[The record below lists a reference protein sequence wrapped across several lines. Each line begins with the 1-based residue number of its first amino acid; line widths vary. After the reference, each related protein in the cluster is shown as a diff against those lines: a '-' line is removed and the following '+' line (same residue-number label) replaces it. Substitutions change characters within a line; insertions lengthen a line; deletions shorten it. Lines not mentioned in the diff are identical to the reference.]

1 MKHKKTFVMIATL
14 VTILL
19 LAFSLAACHKTS
31 GDDNNNPDTPP
42 SPPTPPAPTEF
53 TVTFDSCGGN
63 TVPSVKG
70 KTVQTEPLPEK
81 DGFDFVGWYENSDY
95 SGNRVVFPYT
105 ISKDVK
111 FYAKWQEKAT
121 YVQSTLDD
129 FDYTEA
135 DGKITLTKYKGN
147 KEHIILPENASALG
161 GQVFQIAEDESTVAA
176 IKSLKIPG
184 NIESIDGLSLF
195 WSVNLYTIE
204 VDESNVKYASKG
216 GVLFNKTL
224 DTLIAYPMGRSVETT
239 NSYVI
244 PEGVKTIEQ
253 YAFTGYQRK
262 SLILPS
268 TLETI
273 KHDAFYYAYLEE
285 ITFPSGLKTVEY
297 LGIYYMP
304 SLKKA
309 TFPKDAAFS
318 SGNYLLDGCKA
329 LEELTAPADIY
340 NMCHISSEAFKT
352 LKITAG
358 ETVEAI
364 SGSKKN
370 LETLVLAD
378 TVKTIG
384 EFAFGNLTKLSSVTF
399 PASLETIGRYAF
411 YGCKSLTAFN
421 APSSL
426 ETIGEYAFDGCESLT
441 VFNAPSSLKTI
452 EYSAFANSGLET
464 VTLNE
469 GLESILGKDN
479 NWNAYPGPFENT
491 KIKTLKVPSTVTKV
505 CVFGRISSLETL
517 YISAD
522 FLNSVYT
529 RNGSTSVRRL
539 FLTGGSLSMIDLF
552 DDFYEVHFASGVTS
566 TNTYTYKLYS
576 NALIVNES
584 NVQISVPDDY
594 VGEYVTSESAVTGKF
609 VAENDLIYYSYN
621 GRKILVRYT
630 GEKTVIEASDL
641 SGITDIYNPAFRNT
655 NITSVTLPS
664 SVKNLGEKAFSN
676 CKNLSTVY
684 IPSSVEKIAGYAFN
698 WSGSDSSSITFRC
711 AASEKP
717 AGWDE
722 KWSECNGTP
731 NIIWNA

>member
-1 MKHKKTFVMIATL
+1 MIATL

-42 SPPTPPAPTEF
+42 TPPTPPAPTEF

-63 TVPSVKG
+63 TIPSVKG

-129 FDYTEA
+129 FEYTEA

-161 GQVFQIAEDESTVAA
+161 GQVFQLAEGESTVAA
-176 IKSLKIPG
+176 IKSLKIPQ

-204 VDESNVKYASKG
+204 VDENNVKYASKG

-239 NSYVI
+239 NAYVI

-253 YAFTGYQRK
+253 FAFTGYERK

-273 KHDAFYYAYLEE
+273 KYCAFSYAYFEE
-285 ITFPSGLKTVEY
+285 ITFPSGLKTVENY
-297 LGIYYMP
+297 GIYNMP

-318 SGNYLLDGCKA
+318 SNNYLLDECKA

-340 NMCHISSEAFKT
+340 NKCYISSEAFKT

-358 ETVEAI
+358 ETVKSI

-384 EFAFGNLTKLSSVTF
+384 KYAFRNLTKLSSVTF
-399 PASLETIGRYAF
+399 SA
-411 YGCKSLTAFN
+411 
-421 APSSL
+421 SL

-479 NWNAYPGPFENT
+479 NLNAYPGPFENT

-655 NITSVTLPS
+655 NITSVTLSS
-664 SVKNLGEKAFSN
+664 SVKNIGEKAFSS
-676 CKNLSTVY
+676 CKSLSTVY
-684 IPSSVEKIAGYAFN
+684 IPSSVERIAGYAFI
-698 WSGSDSSSITFRC
+698 WSGSDSSITFRC
-711 AASEKP
+711 AASERP

-722 KWSECNGTP
+722 KWASECNGTP

>member
-1 MKHKKTFVMIATL
+1 MIATL

-42 SPPTPPAPTEF
+42 SPPAPPAPTEF

-129 FDYTEA
+129 FEYTEA

-161 GQVFQIAEDESTVAA
+161 GQVFQLAEGESTVAA
-176 IKSLKIPG
+176 IKSLKIPQ

-204 VDESNVKYASKG
+204 VDENNVKYASKG

-239 NSYVI
+239 SAYVI

-253 YAFTGYQRK
+253 FAFTGYERK

-273 KHDAFYYAYLEE
+273 KYCAFSYAYFEE
-285 ITFPSGLKTVEY
+285 ITFPSGLKTVEDH
-297 LGIYYMP
+297 GIYNMP

-318 SGNYLLDGCKA
+318 SGNYLLIECNM

-340 NMCHISSEAFKT
+340 NKCYISSKTFKT

-358 ETVEAI
+358 EAVEAI
-364 SGSKKN
+364 SGNKKN

-384 EFAFGNLTKLSSVTF
+384 KYAFSNLTKLSSVTF
-399 PASLETIGRYAF
+399 SASLETIGQYAF
-411 YGCKSLTAFN
+411 Y
-421 APSSL
+421 
-426 ETIGEYAFDGCESLT
+426 GCESLT

-452 EYSAFANSGLET
+452 EYGAFAKSGLET

-469 GLESILGKDN
+469 GLESILGEDN
-479 NWNAYPGPFENT
+479 NLDAYLGPFDYT
-491 KIKTLKVPSTVTKV
+491 KIKTLKVPSTVKKV

-522 FLNSVYT
+522 FMKSVFN
-529 RNGSTSVRRL
+529 RKQSTFVRHL
-539 FLTGGSLSMIDLF
+539 YLTGGTLSVNSSWLDN
-552 DDFYEVHFASGVTS
+552 FYDVHFASGVTS
-566 TNTYTYKLYS
+566 TNTYDLS
-576 NALIVNES
+576 LPALIVNES
-584 NVQISVPDDY
+584 NVQVSVPDDY
-594 VGEYVTSESAVTGKF
+594 LGEYVTSESAVTGKL
-609 VAENDLIYYSYN
+609 VTENDMIYYSYN
-621 GRKILVRYT
+621 GRKILMRYT

-641 SGITDIYNPAFRNT
+641 SGITDINPEAFIST

-664 SVKNLGEKAFSN
+664 SVKSIGLNAFGN

-722 KWSECNGTP
+722 KWSKCNGTP

>member
-14 VTILL
+14 ITILL

-42 SPPTPPAPTEF
+42 TPPTPPAPTEF

-63 TVPSVKG
+63 TVPAVKG
-70 KTVQTEPLPEK
+70 KTVQNEPLPEK

-129 FDYTEA
+129 FEYTEA

-161 GQVFQIAEDESTVAA
+161 GQVFQLAEGESTVAA
-176 IKSLKIPG
+176 IKSLKIPQ

-204 VDESNVKYASKG
+204 VDENNAKYASKG

-224 DTLIAYPMGRSVETT
+224 DTLIAYPMGRSAQTT
-239 NSYVI
+239 SAYVI

-253 YAFTGYQRK
+253 YAFTGYERK

-273 KHDAFYYAYLEE
+273 KYCAFSYAYFEE
-285 ITFPSGLKTVEY
+285 ITFPSGLKTVEDH
-297 LGIYYMP
+297 GIYNMP

-318 SGNYLLDGCKA
+318 SGKYLLIECNM

-340 NMCHISSEAFKT
+340 NKCYISSKTFKT

-358 ETVEAI
+358 EAVEAI
-364 SGSKKN
+364 SGNKKN

-384 EFAFGNLTKLSSVTF
+384 KSAFSNLTKLSSVTF
-399 PASLETIGRYAF
+399 SASLETIGQYAF
-411 YGCKSLTAFN
+411 Y
-421 APSSL
+421 
-426 ETIGEYAFDGCESLT
+426 GCESLT
-441 VFNAPSSLKTI
+441 VFHAPSSLKTI
-452 EYSAFANSGLET
+452 EYGAFANSGLET

-469 GLESILGKDN
+469 GLESILGEDN
-479 NWNAYPGPFENT
+479 NLDAYLGPFDYT
-491 KIKTLKVPSTVTKV
+491 KIKTLKVPSTVKKV

-522 FLNSVYT
+522 FMKSVFN
-529 RNGSTSVRRL
+529 RKQSTFVRHL
-539 FLTGGSLSMIDLF
+539 YLTGGTLSVDSSWLNN
-552 DDFYEVHFASGVTS
+552 FYDVHFASGVTS
-566 TNTYTYKLYS
+566 TDTYDLYLP
-576 NALIVNES
+576 ALIVNES
-584 NVQISVPDDY
+584 NVQVSVPDDY
-594 VGEYVTSESAVTGKF
+594 LGEYVTSESAVTGKL
-609 VAENDLIYYSYN
+609 VTENDMIYYSYN
-621 GRKILVRYT
+621 GRKILMRYT

-641 SGITDIYNPAFRNT
+641 SGITDINPKAFIST

-664 SVKNLGEKAFSN
+664 SVKSIGLNAFGN

-698 WSGSDSSSITFRC
+698 WSGSDSSSITFKC

>member
-14 VTILL
+14 ITILL

-42 SPPTPPAPTEF
+42 TPPTPPAPTEF

-161 GQVFQIAEDESTVAA
+161 GQVFQLAEGESTVAA

-273 KHDAFYYAYLEE
+273 KHDAFYYAYFEE

-297 LGIYYMP
+297 LGINYMP

-358 ETVEAI
+358 ETVKSI

-384 EFAFGNLTKLSSVTF
+384 EFAFRKLTKLSSVTF

-426 ETIGEYAFDGCESLT
+426 KTIGEYAFNGCESIT

-452 EYSAFANSGLET
+452 EYGAFANSGLET

-469 GLESILGKDN
+469 GLESILGEDN
-479 NWNAYPGPFENT
+479 SLNANLGPFDYT
-491 KIKTLKVPSTVTKV
+491 KIKTLKVPSTVKKV

-522 FLNSVYT
+522 FMKSVFN
-529 RNGSTSVRRL
+529 RKQSTFVRHL
-539 FLTGGSLSMIDLF
+539 YLTGGTLSVHSSWLDN
-552 DDFYEVHFASGVTS
+552 FYDVHFASGVTS
-566 TNTYTYKLYS
+566 TNTYDLS
-576 NALIVNES
+576 LPALIVNES
-584 NVQISVPDDY
+584 NVQVSVPDDY
-594 VGEYVTSESAVTGKF
+594 LGEYVTSESAVTGKL
-609 VAENDLIYYSYN
+609 VTENDMIYYSYN
-621 GRKILVRYT
+621 GRKILMRYT

-641 SGITDIYNPAFRNT
+641 SGITDINPEAFIST

-664 SVKNLGEKAFSN
+664 SVKSIGLNAFGN

-722 KWSECNGTP
+722 KWSKCNGTP

>member
-1 MKHKKTFVMIATL
+1 MIATL

-161 GQVFQIAEDESTVAA
+161 GQVFQLAEGESTVAA
-176 IKSLKIPG
+176 IKSLKIPQ

-204 VDESNVKYASKG
+204 VDENNVKYASKG

-224 DTLIAYPMGRSVETT
+224 DTLIAYPMGRSAQTT
-239 NSYVI
+239 NAYVI

-253 YAFTGYQRK
+253 FAFTGYERK

-273 KHDAFYYAYLEE
+273 KYCAFSYAYFEE
-285 ITFPSGLKTVEY
+285 ITFPSGLKTVENY
-297 LGIYYMP
+297 GIYNMP

-318 SGNYLLDGCKA
+318 SNNYLLDECKA

-340 NMCHISSEAFKT
+340 NKCYISSEAFKT

-358 ETVEAI
+358 ETVKSI

-384 EFAFGNLTKLSSVTF
+384 KYAFRNLTKLSSVTF
-399 PASLETIGRYAF
+399 SA
-411 YGCKSLTAFN
+411 
-421 APSSL
+421 SL

-566 TNTYTYKLYS
+566 TNTYKLYS

-641 SGITDIYNPAFRNT
+641 SGITDIYRPAFCKT

-664 SVKNLGEKAFSN
+664 SVKNIGEKAFEI
-676 CKNLSTVY
+676 CKSLSTVY
-684 IPSSVEKIAGYAFN
+684 IPSSVERIAGYAFG
-698 WSGSDSSSITFRC
+698 WSGSDSSITFRC

>member
-1 MKHKKTFVMIATL
+1 MKQKKSFVMIATL

-42 SPPTPPAPTEF
+42 TPPTPPAPTEF

-161 GQVFQIAEDESTVAA
+161 GQVFQIAEDESTIAA
-176 IKSLKIPG
+176 IKSLKIPQ

-204 VDESNVKYASKG
+204 VDENNVKYASKG

-239 NSYVI
+239 SAYVI

-253 YAFTGYQRK
+253 FAFTGYERK

-273 KHDAFYYAYLEE
+273 KYCAFSYAYFEE
-285 ITFPSGLKTVEY
+285 ITFPSGLKTVEDH
-297 LGIYYMP
+297 GIYNMP

-318 SGNYLLDGCKA
+318 SGNYLLIECNM

-340 NMCHISSEAFKT
+340 NKCYISSKTFKT

-358 ETVEAI
+358 EAVEAI
-364 SGSKKN
+364 SGNKKN

-384 EFAFGNLTKLSSVTF
+384 KSAFSNLTKLSSVTF
-399 PASLETIGRYAF
+399 SASLETIGQYAF
-411 YGCKSLTAFN
+411 Y
-421 APSSL
+421 
-426 ETIGEYAFDGCESLT
+426 GCESLT

-452 EYSAFANSGLET
+452 EYGAFAKSGLET

-469 GLESILGKDN
+469 GLESILGEDN
-479 NWNAYPGPFENT
+479 NLDAYLGPFDYT
-491 KIKTLKVPSTVTKV
+491 KIKTLKVPSTVKKV

-522 FLNSVYT
+522 FMKSVFN
-529 RNGSTSVRRL
+529 RKQSTFVRHL
-539 FLTGGSLSMIDLF
+539 YLTGGTLSVHSSWLDN
-552 DDFYEVHFASGVTS
+552 FYDVHFASGVTS
-566 TNTYTYKLYS
+566 TNTYDLS
-576 NALIVNES
+576 LPALIVNES
-584 NVQISVPDDY
+584 NVQVSVPDDY
-594 VGEYVTSESAVTGKF
+594 LGEYVTSESAVTGKL
-609 VAENDLIYYSYN
+609 VTENDMIYYSYN
-621 GRKILVRYT
+621 GRKILMRYT

-641 SGITDIYNPAFRNT
+641 SGITDINPEAFIST

-664 SVKNLGEKAFSN
+664 SVKSIGLNAFGN

-722 KWSECNGTP
+722 KWSKCNGTP

>member
-1 MKHKKTFVMIATL
+1 MIATL

-42 SPPTPPAPTEF
+42 TPPTPPAPTEF

-63 TVPSVKG
+63 TIPSVKG

-105 ISKDVK
+105 VSEDVK

-121 YVQSTLDD
+121 YVQTTLDD
-129 FDYTEA
+129 FEYTEA

-161 GQVFQIAEDESTVAA
+161 GQVFQLAEGESTVAA
-176 IKSLKIPG
+176 IKSLKIPQ

-204 VDESNVKYASKG
+204 VDENNVKYASKG

-239 NSYVI
+239 NAYVI

-253 YAFTGYQRK
+253 FAFTGYERK

-273 KHDAFYYAYLEE
+273 KYCAFSYAYLEE
-285 ITFPSGLKTVEY
+285 ITFPSGLKTVEDHGTY
-297 LGIYYMP
+297 NMP

-318 SGNYLLDGCKA
+318 SDNYLLIECNA

-340 NMCHISSEAFKT
+340 NKCYISSEAFKT

-358 ETVEAI
+358 ETVKSI

-384 EFAFGNLTKLSSVTF
+384 KYAFRNLTKLSSVTF
-399 PASLETIGRYAF
+399 SA
-411 YGCKSLTAFN
+411 
-421 APSSL
+421 SL

-566 TNTYTYKLYS
+566 TNTYKLYS

-609 VAENDLIYYSYN
+609 VAENDMIYYSYN

-641 SGITDIYNPAFRNT
+641 SGITDIYRPAFCKT

-664 SVKNLGEKAFSN
+664 SVKNIGEKAFEI
-676 CKNLSTVY
+676 CKSLSTVY
-684 IPSSVEKIAGYAFN
+684 IPSSVERIAGYAFG
-698 WSGSDSSSITFRC
+698 WSGSDSSITFRC

>member
-1 MKHKKTFVMIATL
+1 MIATL

-42 SPPTPPAPTEF
+42 SPPAPPAPTEF

-129 FDYTEA
+129 FEYTEA

-161 GQVFQIAEDESTVAA
+161 GQVFQLAEGESTVAA
-176 IKSLKIPG
+176 IKSLKIPQ

-204 VDESNVKYASKG
+204 VDENNVKYASKG

-239 NSYVI
+239 SAYVI

-253 YAFTGYQRK
+253 FAFTGYERK

-273 KHDAFYYAYLEE
+273 KYCAFSYAYFEE
-285 ITFPSGLKTVEY
+285 ITFPSGLKTVEDH
-297 LGIYYMP
+297 GIYNMP

-318 SGNYLLDGCKA
+318 SGNYLLIECNM

-340 NMCHISSEAFKT
+340 NKCYISSKTFKT

-358 ETVEAI
+358 EAVEAI
-364 SGSKKN
+364 SGNKKN

-384 EFAFGNLTKLSSVTF
+384 KYAFSNLTKLSSVTF
-399 PASLETIGRYAF
+399 SASLETIGQYAF
-411 YGCKSLTAFN
+411 Y
-421 APSSL
+421 
-426 ETIGEYAFDGCESLT
+426 GCESLT

-452 EYSAFANSGLET
+452 EYGAFAKSGLET

-469 GLESILGKDN
+469 GLESILGEDN
-479 NWNAYPGPFENT
+479 NLDAYLGPFENT
-491 KIKTLKVPSTVTKV
+491 KIKTLKVPSTVKKV

-522 FLNSVYT
+522 FLRSVYT
-529 RNGSTSVRRL
+529 RNWSTPIRRL
-539 FLTGGSLSMIDLF
+539 FLTGGSFSMINSF

-566 TNTYTYKLYS
+566 TNTYKLYS

-609 VAENDLIYYSYN
+609 VAENDMIYYSYN

-641 SGITDIYNPAFRNT
+641 SGITDIYNPAFDHT

-664 SVKNLGEKAFSN
+664 SVKNIGENAFSS
-676 CKNLSTVY
+676 CKSLSTVY
-684 IPSSVEKIAGYAFN
+684 IPSSVERIAGYAFFR
-698 WSGSDSSSITFRC
+698 SGSDSSITFRC

-722 KWSECNGTP
+722 KWASECNGTP

>member
-1 MKHKKTFVMIATL
+1 MIATL

-42 SPPTPPAPTEF
+42 TPPTPPAPTEF
-53 TVTFDSCGGN
+53 TVMFDSCGGN
-63 TVPSVKG
+63 TIPSVKG

-105 ISKDVK
+105 VSKNVK

-161 GQVFQIAEDESTVAA
+161 GQVFQLAEDESTVAA
-176 IKSLKIPG
+176 IKSLKIPQ

-204 VDESNVKYASKG
+204 VDENNAKYASKG

-239 NSYVI
+239 NAYVI

-253 YAFTGYQRK
+253 FAFTGYERK

-273 KHDAFYYAYLEE
+273 KYCAFSYAYFEE
-285 ITFPSGLKTVEY
+285 ITFPSGLKTVEDH
-297 LGIYYMP
+297 GIYNMP

-318 SGNYLLDGCKA
+318 SGNYLLIECNM

-340 NMCHISSEAFKT
+340 NKCYISSKTFKT

-358 ETVEAI
+358 EAVEAI
-364 SGSKKN
+364 SGNKKN

-384 EFAFGNLTKLSSVTF
+384 KSAFSNLTKLSSVTF
-399 PASLETIGRYAF
+399 SASLETIGQYAF
-411 YGCKSLTAFN
+411 Y
-421 APSSL
+421 
-426 ETIGEYAFDGCESLT
+426 GCESLT

-452 EYSAFANSGLET
+452 EYGAFAKSGLET

-469 GLESILGKDN
+469 GLESILGEDN
-479 NWNAYPGPFENT
+479 NLDAYLGPFDYT
-491 KIKTLKVPSTVTKV
+491 KIKTLKVPSTVKKV

-522 FLNSVYT
+522 FMKSVFN
-529 RNGSTSVRRL
+529 RKQSTFVRHL
-539 FLTGGSLSMIDLF
+539 YLTGGTLSVHSSWLDN
-552 DDFYEVHFASGVTS
+552 FYDVHFASGVTS
-566 TNTYTYKLYS
+566 TDTYDLS
-576 NALIVNES
+576 LPALIVNES
-584 NVQISVPDDY
+584 NVQVSVPDDY
-594 VGEYVTSESAVTGKF
+594 LGEYVTSESAVTGKL
-609 VAENDLIYYSYN
+609 VTENDMIYYSYN
-621 GRKILVRYT
+621 GRKILMRYT

-641 SGITDIYNPAFRNT
+641 SGITDINPEAFIST

-664 SVKNLGEKAFSN
+664 SVKSIGLNAFGN

-722 KWSECNGTP
+722 KWSKCNGTP

>member
-42 SPPTPPAPTEF
+42 SPPAPPAPTEF

-70 KTVQTEPLPEK
+70 KTVQSEPLPEK

-111 FYAKWQEKAT
+111 LYAKWQEKAT

-129 FDYTEA
+129 FEYTEA

-161 GQVFQIAEDESTVAA
+161 GQVFQLAEGESTVAA

-204 VDESNVKYASKG
+204 VDENNVKYASKG

-239 NSYVI
+239 SAYVI

-253 YAFTGYQRK
+253 FAFTGYERK

-273 KHDAFYYAYLEE
+273 KYCAFSYAYFEE
-285 ITFPSGLKTVEY
+285 ITFPSGLKTVENY
-297 LGIYYMP
+297 GIYNMP

-318 SGNYLLDGCKA
+318 SNNYLLDECKA

-340 NMCHISSEAFKT
+340 NKCYISSEAFKT

-358 ETVEAI
+358 ETVKSI

-384 EFAFGNLTKLSSVTF
+384 KYAFRNLTKLSSVTF
-399 PASLETIGRYAF
+399 SA
-411 YGCKSLTAFN
+411 
-421 APSSL
+421 SL

-479 NWNAYPGPFENT
+479 NLNAYPGPFENT
-491 KIKTLKVPSTVTKV
+491 KIKTLKVPSTVKKV

-664 SVKNLGEKAFSN
+664 SVKNIGEKAFSS
-676 CKNLSTVY
+676 CKSLSTVY
-684 IPSSVEKIAGYAFN
+684 IPSSVERIAGYAFI

-722 KWSECNGTP
+722 KWSKCNGTP

>member
-1 MKHKKTFVMIATL
+1 MKQKKSFVMIATL

-31 GDDNNNPDTPP
+31 VDDNNNPDTPP

-129 FDYTEA
+129 FEYTEA

-161 GQVFQIAEDESTVAA
+161 GQVFQLAEGESTVAA

-204 VDESNVKYASKG
+204 VDENNAKYASKG

-239 NSYVI
+239 NAYVI

-253 YAFTGYQRK
+253 FAFTGYERK

-273 KHDAFYYAYLEE
+273 KYCAFSYAYLEE
-285 ITFPSGLKTVEY
+285 ITFPSGLKTVEDHGTY
-297 LGIYYMP
+297 NMP

-318 SGNYLLDGCKA
+318 SDNYLLIECNA

-340 NMCHISSEAFKT
+340 NKCYISSEAFKT

-358 ETVEAI
+358 ETVKSI

-384 EFAFGNLTKLSSVTF
+384 KYAFSKLTKLSSVTF
-399 PASLETIGRYAF
+399 SASLETIGQYAF
-411 YGCKSLTAFN
+411 Y
-421 APSSL
+421 
-426 ETIGEYAFDGCESLT
+426 GCESLT
-441 VFNAPSSLKTI
+441 VFNASSSLKTI
-452 EYSAFANSGLET
+452 EYAAFANSGLET

-469 GLESILGKDN
+469 GLESILGEDN
-479 NWNAYPGPFENT
+479 NLDAYMGPFDYT
-491 KIKTLKVPSTVTKV
+491 KIKTLKVPSTVKKV

-522 FLNSVYT
+522 FMKSVFN
-529 RNGSTSVRRL
+529 RKQSTFVRHL
-539 FLTGGSLSMIDLF
+539 YLTGGTLSVDSSWLNN
-552 DDFYEVHFASGVTS
+552 FYDVHFASGVTS
-566 TNTYTYKLYS
+566 TDTYDLS
-576 NALIVNES
+576 LPALIVNES
-584 NVQISVPDDY
+584 NVQVSVPDDY
-594 VGEYVTSESAVTGKF
+594 LGEYVTSESAVTGKL
-609 VAENDLIYYSYN
+609 VTENDMIYYSYN
-621 GRKILVRYT
+621 GRKILMRYT

-641 SGITDIYNPAFRNT
+641 SGITDINPEAFIST

-664 SVKNLGEKAFSN
+664 SVKSIGLNAFGN

-722 KWSECNGTP
+722 KWSKCNGTP

>member
-63 TVPSVKG
+63 TVPSIKG

-161 GQVFQIAEDESTVAA
+161 GQVFQLAEGESTVAA

-204 VDESNVKYASKG
+204 VDENNVKYASKG

-239 NSYVI
+239 NAYVI

-253 YAFTGYQRK
+253 FAFTGYERK

-273 KHDAFYYAYLEE
+273 KYCAFSYAYFEE
-285 ITFPSGLKTVEY
+285 ITFPSGLKTVEDH
-297 LGIYYMP
+297 GIYNMP

-318 SGNYLLDGCKA
+318 SGNYLLIECNM

-340 NMCHISSEAFKT
+340 NKCYISSKTFKT

-358 ETVEAI
+358 ETVKSI
-364 SGSKKN
+364 SGNKKN

-384 EFAFGNLTKLSSVTF
+384 KYAFSNLTKLSSVTF
-399 PASLETIGRYAF
+399 SASLETIGQYAF
-411 YGCKSLTAFN
+411 Y
-421 APSSL
+421 
-426 ETIGEYAFDGCESLT
+426 GCESLT

-452 EYSAFANSGLET
+452 EYGAFANSGLET

-469 GLESILGKDN
+469 GLESILGEDN
-479 NWNAYPGPFENT
+479 NLDAYLGPFDYT
-491 KIKTLKVPSTVTKV
+491 KIKTLKVPSTIKKV

-522 FLNSVYT
+522 FMKSVFN
-529 RNGSTSVRRL
+529 RKQSTFVRHL
-539 FLTGGSLSMIDLF
+539 YLTGGTLSVHSSWLDN
-552 DDFYEVHFASGVTS
+552 FYDVHFASGVTS
-566 TNTYTYKLYS
+566 TNTYDLS
-576 NALIVNES
+576 LPALIVNES
-584 NVQISVPDDY
+584 NVQVSVPDDY
-594 VGEYVTSESAVTGKF
+594 LGEYVTSESAVTGKL
-609 VAENDLIYYSYN
+609 VTENDMIYYSYN
-621 GRKILVRYT
+621 GRKILMRYT

-641 SGITDIYNPAFRNT
+641 SGITDINPEAFIST

-664 SVKNLGEKAFSN
+664 SVKSIGLNAFGN

-722 KWSECNGTP
+722 KWSKCNGTP

>member
-129 FDYTEA
+129 FEYTEA

-161 GQVFQIAEDESTVAA
+161 GQVFQLAEGESTVAA
-176 IKSLKIPG
+176 IKSLKIPQ

-204 VDESNVKYASKG
+204 VDENNVKYASKG

-239 NSYVI
+239 SAYVI

-253 YAFTGYQRK
+253 FAFTGYERK

-273 KHDAFYYAYLEE
+273 KYCAFSYAYFEE
-285 ITFPSGLKTVEY
+285 ITFPSGLKTVEDH
-297 LGIYYMP
+297 GIYNMP

-318 SGNYLLDGCKA
+318 SGNYLLIECNM

-340 NMCHISSEAFKT
+340 NKCYISSKTFKT

-358 ETVEAI
+358 EAVEAI
-364 SGSKKN
+364 SGNKKN

-384 EFAFGNLTKLSSVTF
+384 KYAFSNLTKLSSVTF
-399 PASLETIGRYAF
+399 SASLETIGQYAF
-411 YGCKSLTAFN
+411 Y
-421 APSSL
+421 
-426 ETIGEYAFDGCESLT
+426 GCESLT

-452 EYSAFANSGLET
+452 EYGAFAKSGLET

-469 GLESILGKDN
+469 GLESILGEDN
-479 NWNAYPGPFENT
+479 NLDAYLGPFDYT
-491 KIKTLKVPSTVTKV
+491 KIKTLKVPSTVKKV

-522 FLNSVYT
+522 FMKSVFN
-529 RNGSTSVRRL
+529 RKQSTFVRHL
-539 FLTGGSLSMIDLF
+539 YLTGGTLSVHSSWLDN
-552 DDFYEVHFASGVTS
+552 FYDVHFASGVTS
-566 TNTYTYKLYS
+566 TNTYDLS
-576 NALIVNES
+576 LPALIVNES
-584 NVQISVPDDY
+584 NVQVSVPDDY
-594 VGEYVTSESAVTGKF
+594 LGEYVTSESAVTGKL
-609 VAENDLIYYSYN
+609 VTENDMIYYSYN
-621 GRKILVRYT
+621 GRKILMRYT

-641 SGITDIYNPAFRNT
+641 SGITDINPEAFIST

-664 SVKNLGEKAFSN
+664 SVKSIGLNAFGN
-676 CKNLSTVY
+676 CENLSTVY

-722 KWSECNGTP
+722 KWSKCNGTP

>member
-1 MKHKKTFVMIATL
+1 MIATL

-176 IKSLKIPG
+176 IKSLKIPQ

-273 KHDAFYYAYLEE
+273 KHYAFYYAYLEE

-297 LGIYYMP
+297 LGINYMP

-364 SGSKKN
+364 GGSKKN

-384 EFAFGNLTKLSSVTF
+384 EFAFGKLTKLSSVTF

-411 YGCKSLTAFN
+411 YGCKS
-421 APSSL
+421 
-426 ETIGEYAFDGCESLT
+426 IT

-452 EYSAFANSGLET
+452 EYGAFANSGLET

-469 GLESILGKDN
+469 GLESILGEDN
-479 NWNAYPGPFENT
+479 SLNANLGPFENT
-491 KIKTLKVPSTVTKV
+491 KIKTLKVPSTVKKV
-505 CVFGRISSLETL
+505 CVFGRMSSLETL

-522 FLNSVYT
+522 FLRSVYT
-529 RNGSTSVRRL
+529 RNWSTPIRRL
-539 FLTGGSLSMIDLF
+539 FLTGGSFSMINSF

-566 TNTYTYKLYS
+566 TNTYKLYS

-609 VAENDLIYYSYN
+609 VAENDMIYYSYN
-621 GRKILVRYT
+621 GRKILIRYT

-641 SGITDIYNPAFRNT
+641 SGITDIYNPAFDHT

-664 SVKNLGEKAFSN
+664 SVKNIGENAFSS
-676 CKNLSTVY
+676 CKSLSTVY
-684 IPSSVEKIAGYAFN
+684 IPSSVERIAGYAFFR
-698 WSGSDSSSITFRC
+698 SGSDSSITFRC

-722 KWSECNGTP
+722 KWASECNGTP

>member
-63 TVPSVKG
+63 TVPAVKG
-70 KTVQTEPLPEK
+70 KTVQNEPLPEK

-111 FYAKWQEKAT
+111 LYAKWQEKAT

-129 FDYTEA
+129 FEYTEA

-161 GQVFQIAEDESTVAA
+161 GQVFQLAEGESTVAA

-204 VDESNVKYASKG
+204 VDENNVKYASKG

-239 NSYVI
+239 NAYVI

-253 YAFTGYQRK
+253 FAFTGYERK

-273 KHDAFYYAYLEE
+273 KYCAFSYAYFEE
-285 ITFPSGLKTVEY
+285 ITFPSGLKTVENY
-297 LGIYYMP
+297 GIYNMP

-318 SGNYLLDGCKA
+318 SNNYLLDECKA

-340 NMCHISSEAFKT
+340 NKCYISSEAFKT

-358 ETVEAI
+358 ETVKSI

-384 EFAFGNLTKLSSVTF
+384 KNAFRNLTKLSSVTF
-399 PASLETIGRYAF
+399 SASLETIGQ
-411 YGCKSLTAFN
+411 
-421 APSSL
+421 
-426 ETIGEYAFDGCESLT
+426 YAFDGCESLT

-664 SVKNLGEKAFSN
+664 SVKNIGEKAFSS
-676 CKNLSTVY
+676 CKSLSTVY
-684 IPSSVEKIAGYAFN
+684 IPSSVERIAGYAFI
-698 WSGSDSSSITFRC
+698 WSGSDSSITFRC

-722 KWSECNGTP
+722 KWASECNGTP

>member
-1 MKHKKTFVMIATL
+1 MKQKKSFVMIATL

-31 GDDNNNPDTPP
+31 SDDNNNPDTPP

-63 TVPSVKG
+63 NVPSIKG

-161 GQVFQIAEDESTVAA
+161 GQVFQLAEGESTVAA

-204 VDESNVKYASKG
+204 VDENNVKYASKG

-239 NSYVI
+239 NAYVI

-253 YAFTGYQRK
+253 FAFTGYERK

-273 KHDAFYYAYLEE
+273 KYCAFSYAYFEE
-285 ITFPSGLKTVEY
+285 ITFPSGLKTVENY
-297 LGIYYMP
+297 GIYNMP

-318 SGNYLLDGCKA
+318 SNNYLLDECKA

-340 NMCHISSEAFKT
+340 NKCYISSEAFKT

-358 ETVEAI
+358 ETVKSI

-384 EFAFGNLTKLSSVTF
+384 KYAFSNLTKLSSVTF
-399 PASLETIGRYAF
+399 SA
-411 YGCKSLTAFN
+411 
-421 APSSL
+421 SL

-479 NWNAYPGPFENT
+479 NLNAYPGPFENT

-539 FLTGGSLSMIDLF
+539 FLTGGSLSMINSF

-566 TNTYTYKLYS
+566 TKTYNLYS

-584 NVQISVPDDY
+584 NVQVSVPDDY

-609 VAENDLIYYSYN
+609 VAENDMIYYSYN

-664 SVKNLGEKAFSN
+664 SVKNIGEKAFSS

-722 KWSECNGTP
+722 QWSKCNGTP

>member
-42 SPPTPPAPTEF
+42 SPPAPPAPTEF

-121 YVQSTLDD
+121 HVQSTLDD
-129 FDYTEA
+129 FEYTEA

-161 GQVFQIAEDESTVAA
+161 GQVFQLAEGESTVAA
-176 IKSLKIPG
+176 IKSLKIPQ

-204 VDESNVKYASKG
+204 VDENNVKYASKG

-224 DTLIAYPMGRSVETT
+224 DTLIAYPMGRSAQTT
-239 NSYVI
+239 SAYVI

-253 YAFTGYQRK
+253 FAFTGYERK

-273 KHDAFYYAYLEE
+273 KYCAFSYAYFEE
-285 ITFPSGLKTVEY
+285 ITFPSGLKTVEDH
-297 LGIYYMP
+297 GIYNMP

-318 SGNYLLDGCKA
+318 SGNYLLIECNM

-340 NMCHISSEAFKT
+340 NKCYISSKTFKT

-358 ETVEAI
+358 EAVEAI
-364 SGSKKN
+364 SGNKKN

-384 EFAFGNLTKLSSVTF
+384 KYAFSNLTKLSSVTF
-399 PASLETIGRYAF
+399 SASLETIGQYAF
-411 YGCKSLTAFN
+411 Y
-421 APSSL
+421 
-426 ETIGEYAFDGCESLT
+426 GCESLT
-441 VFNAPSSLKTI
+441 VFNAPSLLKTI
-452 EYSAFANSGLET
+452 EYGAFANSGLET

-469 GLESILGKDN
+469 GLESILGEDN
-479 NWNAYPGPFENT
+479 NLDAYMGPFDYT
-491 KIKTLKVPSTVTKV
+491 KIKTLKVPSTVKKV

-522 FLNSVYT
+522 FMKSVFN
-529 RNGSTSVRRL
+529 RKQSTFVRHL
-539 FLTGGSLSMIDLF
+539 YLTGGTLSVDSSWLNN
-552 DDFYEVHFASGVTS
+552 FYDVHFASGVTS
-566 TNTYTYKLYS
+566 TDTYDLYLP
-576 NALIVNES
+576 ALIVNES
-584 NVQISVPDDY
+584 NVQVSVPDDY
-594 VGEYVTSESAVTGKF
+594 LGEYVTSESAVTGKL
-609 VAENDLIYYSYN
+609 VTENDMIYYSYN
-621 GRKILVRYT
+621 GRKILMRYT

-641 SGITDIYNPAFRNT
+641 SGITDINPEAFIST

-664 SVKNLGEKAFSN
+664 SVKSIGLNAFGN
-676 CKNLSTVY
+676 CENLSTVY

-722 KWSECNGTP
+722 QWSKCNGTP

>member
-42 SPPTPPAPTEF
+42 SPPAPPAPTEF

-129 FDYTEA
+129 FEYTEA

-161 GQVFQIAEDESTVAA
+161 GQVFQLAEGESTVAA
-176 IKSLKIPG
+176 IKSLKIPQ

-204 VDESNVKYASKG
+204 VDENNVKYASKG

-239 NSYVI
+239 SAYVI

-253 YAFTGYQRK
+253 FAFTGYERK

-273 KHDAFYYAYLEE
+273 KYCAFSYAYFEE
-285 ITFPSGLKTVEY
+285 ITFPSGLKTVEDH
-297 LGIYYMP
+297 GIYNMP

-318 SGNYLLDGCKA
+318 SGNYLLIECNM

-340 NMCHISSEAFKT
+340 NKCYISSKTFKT

-358 ETVEAI
+358 EAVEAI
-364 SGSKKN
+364 SGNKKN

-384 EFAFGNLTKLSSVTF
+384 KSAFSNLTKLSSVTF
-399 PASLETIGRYAF
+399 SASLETIGQYAF
-411 YGCKSLTAFN
+411 Y
-421 APSSL
+421 
-426 ETIGEYAFDGCESLT
+426 GCESLT

-452 EYSAFANSGLET
+452 EYGAFAKSGLET

-469 GLESILGKDN
+469 GLESILGEDN
-479 NWNAYPGPFENT
+479 NLDAYLGPFDYT
-491 KIKTLKVPSTVTKV
+491 KIKTLKVPSTVKKV

-522 FLNSVYT
+522 FMKSVFN
-529 RNGSTSVRRL
+529 RKQSTFVRHL
-539 FLTGGSLSMIDLF
+539 YLTGGTLSVRSSWLNN
-552 DDFYEVHFASGVTS
+552 FYDVHFASGVTS
-566 TNTYTYKLYS
+566 TDTYDLYLP
-576 NALIVNES
+576 ALIVNES
-584 NVQISVPDDY
+584 NVQVSVPDDY
-594 VGEYVTSESAVTGKF
+594 LGEYVTSESAVTGKL
-609 VAENDLIYYSYN
+609 VTENDMIYYSYN
-621 GRKILVRYT
+621 GRKILMRYT

-641 SGITDIYNPAFRNT
+641 SGITDINPKAFIST

-664 SVKNLGEKAFSN
+664 SVKSIGLNAFGN

-722 KWSECNGTP
+722 KWSKCNGTP

>member
-1 MKHKKTFVMIATL
+1 MIATL

-42 SPPTPPAPTEF
+42 SPPAPPAPTEF

-161 GQVFQIAEDESTVAA
+161 GQVFQLAEGESTVAA
-176 IKSLKIPG
+176 IKSLKIPQ

-204 VDESNVKYASKG
+204 VDENNAKYASKG

-224 DTLIAYPMGRSVETT
+224 DTLIAYPMGRSAQTT
-239 NSYVI
+239 SAYVI

-253 YAFTGYQRK
+253 FAFTGYERK

-273 KHDAFYYAYLEE
+273 KYCAFSYAYFEE
-285 ITFPSGLKTVEY
+285 ITFPSGLKTVENY
-297 LGIYYMP
+297 GIYNMP

-309 TFPKDAAFS
+309 TFPNDAAFS
-318 SGNYLLDGCKA
+318 SNNYLLDECKA

-340 NMCHISSEAFKT
+340 NKCYISSETFKT

-358 ETVEAI
+358 ETVKSI

-384 EFAFGNLTKLSSVTF
+384 KYAFRNLTKLSSVTF
-399 PASLETIGRYAF
+399 SA
-411 YGCKSLTAFN
+411 
-421 APSSL
+421 SL

-479 NWNAYPGPFENT
+479 NLNAYPGPFENT

-566 TNTYTYKLYS
+566 TNTYKLYS

-594 VGEYVTSESAVTGKF
+594 LGEYVTSESAVTGKF
-609 VAENDLIYYSYN
+609 VAENDMIYYSYN

-664 SVKNLGEKAFSN
+664 SVKSIGLNAFGN

-698 WSGSDSSSITFRC
+698 WSGSDSSITFRC

>member
-14 VTILL
+14 ITILL

-42 SPPTPPAPTEF
+42 TPPTPPAPTEF

-161 GQVFQIAEDESTVAA
+161 GQVFQLAEGESTVAA
-176 IKSLKIPG
+176 IKSLKIPQ

-204 VDESNVKYASKG
+204 VDENNVKYASKG

-239 NSYVI
+239 SAYVI

-253 YAFTGYQRK
+253 FAFTGYERK

-273 KHDAFYYAYLEE
+273 KYCAFSYAYFEE
-285 ITFPSGLKTVEY
+285 ITFPSGLKTVENY
-297 LGIYYMP
+297 GIYNMP

-318 SGNYLLDGCKA
+318 SNNYLLDECKA

-340 NMCHISSEAFKT
+340 NKCYISSEAFKT

-358 ETVEAI
+358 ETVKSI

-384 EFAFGNLTKLSSVTF
+384 KYAFRNLTKLSSVTF
-399 PASLETIGRYAF
+399 SA
-411 YGCKSLTAFN
+411 
-421 APSSL
+421 SL

-479 NWNAYPGPFENT
+479 NLNAYPGPFENT
-491 KIKTLKVPSTVTKV
+491 KIKTLKVPSTVKKV

-539 FLTGGSLSMIDLF
+539 FLTGGSLSMINSF

-566 TNTYTYKLYS
+566 TKTYNLYS

-609 VAENDLIYYSYN
+609 VAENDMIYYSYN

-664 SVKNLGEKAFSN
+664 SVKNIGEKAFSS
-676 CKNLSTVY
+676 CKSLSTVY
-684 IPSSVEKIAGYAFN
+684 IPSSVERIAGYAFI
-698 WSGSDSSSITFRC
+698 WSGSDSSITFRC

-722 KWSECNGTP
+722 KWASECNGTP

>member
-1 MKHKKTFVMIATL
+1 MKQKKSFVMIATL

-63 TVPSVKG
+63 TVPSIKG

-161 GQVFQIAEDESTVAA
+161 GQVFQLAEGESTVAA

-204 VDESNVKYASKG
+204 VDEANAKYASKG

-224 DTLIAYPMGRSVETT
+224 DTLIAYPMGRSAQTT
-239 NSYVI
+239 SAYVI

-253 YAFTGYQRK
+253 YAFTGYERK

-273 KHDAFYYAYLEE
+273 KYCAFSYAYFEE
-285 ITFPSGLKTVEY
+285 ITFPSGLKTVEDH
-297 LGIYYMP
+297 GIYNMP

-318 SGNYLLDGCKA
+318 SGNYLLIECNM

-340 NMCHISSEAFKT
+340 NKCYISSKTFKT

-358 ETVEAI
+358 EAVEAI
-364 SGSKKN
+364 SGNKKN

-384 EFAFGNLTKLSSVTF
+384 KYAFSNLTKLSSVTF
-399 PASLETIGRYAF
+399 SASLETIGQYAF
-411 YGCKSLTAFN
+411 Y
-421 APSSL
+421 
-426 ETIGEYAFDGCESLT
+426 GCESLT

-452 EYSAFANSGLET
+452 EYGAFANSGLET

-469 GLESILGKDN
+469 GLESILGEDN
-479 NWNAYPGPFENT
+479 NLDAYMGPFDYT
-491 KIKTLKVPSTVTKV
+491 KIKTLKVPSTVKKV

-522 FLNSVYT
+522 FMKSVFN
-529 RNGSTSVRRL
+529 RKQSTFVRHL
-539 FLTGGSLSMIDLF
+539 YLTGGTLSVHSSWLDN
-552 DDFYEVHFASGVTS
+552 FYDVHFASGVTS
-566 TNTYTYKLYS
+566 TDTYDLS
-576 NALIVNES
+576 LPALIVNES
-584 NVQISVPDDY
+584 NVQVSVPDDY
-594 VGEYVTSESAVTGKF
+594 LGEYVTSESAVTGKL
-609 VAENDLIYYSYN
+609 VTENDMIYYSYN
-621 GRKILVRYT
+621 GRKILMRYT

-641 SGITDIYNPAFRNT
+641 SGITDINPEAFIST

-664 SVKNLGEKAFSN
+664 SVKSIGLNAFGN
-676 CKNLSTVY
+676 CENLSTVY

-722 KWSECNGTP
+722 KWSKCNGTP

>member
-14 VTILL
+14 ITILL

-31 GDDNNNPDTPP
+31 GDDNNHPDTPP

-70 KTVQTEPLPEK
+70 KTVQNEPLPEK

-111 FYAKWQEKAT
+111 LYAKWQEKAT
-121 YVQSTLDD
+121 HVQSTLDD
-129 FDYTEA
+129 FEYTEA

-161 GQVFQIAEDESTVAA
+161 GQVFQLAEGESTVAA
-176 IKSLKIPG
+176 IKSLKIPQ

-204 VDESNVKYASKG
+204 VDENNAKYASKG

-224 DTLIAYPMGRSVETT
+224 DTLIAYPMGRSAQTT
-239 NSYVI
+239 SAYVI

-253 YAFTGYQRK
+253 FAFTGYERK

-273 KHDAFYYAYLEE
+273 KYCAFSYAYFEE
-285 ITFPSGLKTVEY
+285 ITFPSGLKTVEDH
-297 LGIYYMP
+297 GIYNMP

-318 SGNYLLDGCKA
+318 SGNYLLIECNM

-340 NMCHISSEAFKT
+340 NKCYISSKTFKT

-358 ETVEAI
+358 EAVEAI
-364 SGSKKN
+364 SGNKKN

-384 EFAFGNLTKLSSVTF
+384 KYAFSNLTKLSSVTF
-399 PASLETIGRYAF
+399 SASLETIGQYAF
-411 YGCKSLTAFN
+411 Y
-421 APSSL
+421 
-426 ETIGEYAFDGCESLT
+426 GCESLT

-452 EYSAFANSGLET
+452 EYGAFAKSGLET

-469 GLESILGKDN
+469 GLESILGEDN
-479 NWNAYPGPFENT
+479 NLDAYLGPFDYT
-491 KIKTLKVPSTVTKV
+491 KIKTLKVPSTVKKV

-522 FLNSVYT
+522 FMKSVFN
-529 RNGSTSVRRL
+529 RKQSTFVRHL
-539 FLTGGSLSMIDLF
+539 YLTGGTLSVDSSWLNN
-552 DDFYEVHFASGVTS
+552 FYDVHFASGVTS
-566 TNTYTYKLYS
+566 TDTYDLS
-576 NALIVNES
+576 LPALIVNES
-584 NVQISVPDDY
+584 NVQVSVPDDY
-594 VGEYVTSESAVTGKF
+594 LGEYVTSESAVTGKL
-609 VAENDLIYYSYN
+609 VTENDMIYYSYN
-621 GRKILVRYT
+621 GRKILMRYT

-641 SGITDIYNPAFRNT
+641 SGITDINPEAFIST

-664 SVKNLGEKAFSN
+664 SVKSIGLNAFGN

-722 KWSECNGTP
+722 KWSKCNGTP

>member
-1 MKHKKTFVMIATL
+1 MKHKKSFVMIATL

-31 GDDNNNPDTPP
+31 GDDNKPDTPP
-42 SPPTPPAPTEF
+42 TPPTPPAPTEF

-63 TVPSVKG
+63 TVPEVKG

-121 YVQSTLDD
+121 FVQTTLDD

-161 GQVFQIAEDESTVAA
+161 GQVFQIAEDESTIAA

-204 VDESNVKYASKG
+204 VDENNAKYASKG

-239 NSYVI
+239 SAYVI

-253 YAFTGYQRK
+253 YAFTGYERK

-273 KHDAFYYAYLEE
+273 KYCAFSYAYFEE
-285 ITFPSGLKTVEY
+285 ITFPSGIKTVEDY
-297 LGIYYMP
+297 GIYNMP

-318 SGNYLLDGCKA
+318 SNNYLLDECKA

-340 NMCHISSEAFKT
+340 NMCYISSEAFKT

-358 ETVEAI
+358 ETVKSI

-384 EFAFGNLTKLSSVTF
+384 KNAFRNLTKLSSVTF
-399 PASLETIGRYAF
+399 SASLETIGQ
-411 YGCKSLTAFN
+411 
-421 APSSL
+421 
-426 ETIGEYAFDGCESLT
+426 YAFDGCESLT

-479 NWNAYPGPFENT
+479 NLNAYPGPFENT
-491 KIKTLKVPSTVTKV
+491 KIKTLKVPSTVTNV

-566 TNTYTYKLYS
+566 TKTYNLYS

-609 VAENDLIYYSYN
+609 VAENDMIYYSYN

-664 SVKNLGEKAFSN
+664 SVKNIGEKAFSS
-676 CKNLSTVY
+676 CKSLSTVY
-684 IPSSVEKIAGYAFN
+684 IPSSVEMIAGYAFI
-698 WSGSDSSSITFRC
+698 WSGSDSSITFRC

>member
-1 MKHKKTFVMIATL
+1 MKHKKTFIMIATL

-63 TVPSVKG
+63 TIPSVKG

-161 GQVFQIAEDESTVAA
+161 GQVFQLAEDESTVAA
-176 IKSLKIPG
+176 IKSLKIPQ

-204 VDESNVKYASKG
+204 VDENNVKYASKG

-239 NSYVI
+239 SAYVI

-253 YAFTGYQRK
+253 FAFTGYERK

-273 KHDAFYYAYLEE
+273 KYCAFSYAYFEE
-285 ITFPSGLKTVEY
+285 ITFPSGLKTVENY
-297 LGIYYMP
+297 GIYNMP

-318 SGNYLLDGCKA
+318 SNNYLLDECKA

-340 NMCHISSEAFKT
+340 NKCYISSEAFKT

-358 ETVEAI
+358 ETVKSI

-384 EFAFGNLTKLSSVTF
+384 KYAFRNLTKLSSVTF
-399 PASLETIGRYAF
+399 SA
-411 YGCKSLTAFN
+411 
-421 APSSL
+421 SL

-664 SVKNLGEKAFSN
+664 SVKNIGEKAFSS
-676 CKNLSTVY
+676 CKSLSTVY
-684 IPSSVEKIAGYAFN
+684 IPSSVERIAGYAFI
-698 WSGSDSSSITFRC
+698 WSGSDSSITFRC

-722 KWSECNGTP
+722 KWSECHGTP

>member
-1 MKHKKTFVMIATL
+1 MIATL

-111 FYAKWQEKAT
+111 LYAKWQEKAT

-161 GQVFQIAEDESTVAA
+161 GQVFQLAEGESTVAA

-204 VDESNVKYASKG
+204 VDENNVKYASKG

-239 NSYVI
+239 SAYVI

-253 YAFTGYQRK
+253 FAFTGYERK

-273 KHDAFYYAYLEE
+273 KYCAFSYAYFEE
-285 ITFPSGLKTVEY
+285 ITFPSGLKTVENY
-297 LGIYYMP
+297 GTYNMP

-318 SGNYLLDGCKA
+318 SDNYLLIECNA

-340 NMCHISSEAFKT
+340 NKCYISSEAFKT

-358 ETVEAI
+358 ETVKSI

-384 EFAFGNLTKLSSVTF
+384 KYAFRNLTKLSSVTF
-399 PASLETIGRYAF
+399 SASLETIGQYAF
-411 YGCKSLTAFN
+411 Y
-421 APSSL
+421 
-426 ETIGEYAFDGCESLT
+426 GCESLT

-452 EYSAFANSGLET
+452 EYGAFANSGLET

-469 GLESILGKDN
+469 GLESILGEDN
-479 NWNAYPGPFENT
+479 SLNVNLGPFDYT
-491 KIKTLKVPSTVTKV
+491 KIKTLKVPSTVKKV

-522 FLNSVYT
+522 FMKSVFN
-529 RNGSTSVRRL
+529 RKQSTFVRHL
-539 FLTGGSLSMIDLF
+539 YLTGGTLSVHSSWLDN
-552 DDFYEVHFASGVTS
+552 FYDVHFASGVTS
-566 TNTYTYKLYS
+566 TNTYDLS
-576 NALIVNES
+576 LPALIVNES
-584 NVQISVPDDY
+584 NVQVSVPDDY
-594 VGEYVTSESAVTGKF
+594 LGEYVTSESAVTGKL
-609 VAENDLIYYSYN
+609 VTENDMIYYSYN
-621 GRKILVRYT
+621 GRKILMRYT

-641 SGITDIYNPAFRNT
+641 SGITDINPEAFIST

-664 SVKNLGEKAFSN
+664 SVKSIGLNAFGN

-722 KWSECNGTP
+722 KWSKCNGTP

>member
-42 SPPTPPAPTEF
+42 TPPTPPAPTEF

-63 TVPSVKG
+63 TVPAVKG
-70 KTVQTEPLPEK
+70 KTVQNEPLPEK

-121 YVQSTLDD
+121 HVQSTLDD

-161 GQVFQIAEDESTVAA
+161 GQVFQLAEGESTVAA

-204 VDESNVKYASKG
+204 VDENNVKYASKG

-239 NSYVI
+239 NAYVI

-297 LGIYYMP
+297 LGINYMP

-318 SGNYLLDGCKA
+318 SGNYLLDGCEA

-340 NMCHISSEAFKT
+340 NMCYISSEAFKT

-358 ETVEAI
+358 ETVKSI

-384 EFAFGNLTKLSSVTF
+384 KNAFRNLTKLSSVTF
-399 PASLETIGRYAF
+399 SASLETIGQ
-411 YGCKSLTAFN
+411 
-421 APSSL
+421 
-426 ETIGEYAFDGCESLT
+426 YAFDGCESLT

-469 GLESILGKDN
+469 GLESILGQDN
-479 NWNAYPGPFENT
+479 NLNVYPGPFENT
-491 KIKTLKVPSTVTKV
+491 KIKTLKVPSTVKKV

-664 SVKNLGEKAFSN
+664 SVKNLGEKAFSS
-676 CKNLSTVY
+676 CKSLSTVY
-684 IPSSVEKIAGYAFN
+684 IPSSVERIAGYAFI
-698 WSGSDSSSITFRC
+698 WSGSDSSITFRC

-722 KWSECNGTP
+722 KWSNCNGTP

>member
-1 MKHKKTFVMIATL
+1 MIATL

-42 SPPTPPAPTEF
+42 TPPTPPAPTEF

-105 ISKDVK
+105 VSKDVK

-121 YVQSTLDD
+121 YVQTTLDD
-129 FDYTEA
+129 FEYTEA

-161 GQVFQIAEDESTVAA
+161 GQVFQLAEDESTVAA
-176 IKSLKIPG
+176 IKSLKIPQ

-204 VDESNVKYASKG
+204 VDENNVKYASKG

-273 KHDAFYYAYLEE
+273 KHYAFSYAYFEE
-285 ITFPSGLKTVEY
+285 ITFPSGLKTVEDNGTY
-297 LGIYYMP
+297 KMP

-318 SGNYLLDGCKA
+318 SNNYLLIGCNM

-340 NMCHISSEAFKT
+340 NKCYISSEAFKT

-358 ETVEAI
+358 ETVESI

-384 EFAFGNLTKLSSVTF
+384 KYAFSNLTKLSSVTF
-399 PASLETIGRYAF
+399 SASLETIGQYAF
-411 YGCKSLTAFN
+411 Y
-421 APSSL
+421 
-426 ETIGEYAFDGCESLT
+426 GCESLT

-452 EYSAFANSGLET
+452 EYGAFANSGLET

-469 GLESILGKDN
+469 GLESILGEDN
-479 NWNAYPGPFENT
+479 NLDAYLGPFDYT
-491 KIKTLKVPSTVTKV
+491 KIKTLKVPSTVKKV

-522 FLNSVYT
+522 FMKSVYT

-552 DDFYEVHFASGVTS
+552 DDFYEVHFAAGVTS
-566 TNTYTYKLYS
+566 TRTYNLYS

-609 VAENDLIYYSYN
+609 VAENDMIYYSYN

-664 SVKNLGEKAFSN
+664 SVKNIGEKAFSS
-676 CKNLSTVY
+676 CKSLSTVS
-684 IPSSVEKIAGYAFN
+684 IPSSVERIAGYAFF
-698 WSGSDSSSITFRC
+698 WSGSDSSITFRC

>member
-1 MKHKKTFVMIATL
+1 MIATL

-63 TVPSVKG
+63 TIPKVKG

-105 ISKDVK
+105 VSKDVK

-129 FDYTEA
+129 FEYTEA

-161 GQVFQIAEDESTVAA
+161 GQVFQLAEGESTVAA
-176 IKSLKIPG
+176 IKSLKIPQ

-204 VDESNVKYASKG
+204 VDENNVKYASKG

-239 NSYVI
+239 NAYVI

-253 YAFTGYQRK
+253 FAFTGYERK

-273 KHDAFYYAYLEE
+273 KYCAFSYAYFEE
-285 ITFPSGLKTVEY
+285 ITFPSGLKTVEDH
-297 LGIYYMP
+297 GIYNMP

-318 SGNYLLDGCKA
+318 SGNYLLIECNM

-340 NMCHISSEAFKT
+340 NKCYISSEAFKT

-358 ETVEAI
+358 ETVKSI

-384 EFAFGNLTKLSSVTF
+384 KSAFRNLTKLSSVTF
-399 PASLETIGRYAF
+399 SASLETIGQ
-411 YGCKSLTAFN
+411 
-421 APSSL
+421 
-426 ETIGEYAFDGCESLT
+426 YAFDGCESLT

-479 NWNAYPGPFENT
+479 NLNAYPGPFENT

-566 TNTYTYKLYS
+566 TNTYKLYS

-609 VAENDLIYYSYN
+609 VAENDMIYYSYN

-664 SVKNLGEKAFSN
+664 SVKNIGEKAFSS
-676 CKNLSTVY
+676 CKSLSTVY
-684 IPSSVEKIAGYAFN
+684 IPSSVERIAGYAFI
-698 WSGSDSSSITFRC
+698 WSGSDSSITFRC

-722 KWSECNGTP
+722 KWASECNGTP

>member
-14 VTILL
+14 ITILL

-129 FDYTEA
+129 FEYTEA

-161 GQVFQIAEDESTVAA
+161 GQVFQLAEGESTVAA
-176 IKSLKIPG
+176 IKSLKIPQ

-204 VDESNVKYASKG
+204 VDENNVKYASKG

-239 NSYVI
+239 SAYVI

-253 YAFTGYQRK
+253 FAFTGYERK

-273 KHDAFYYAYLEE
+273 KYCAFSYAYFEE
-285 ITFPSGLKTVEY
+285 ITFPSGLKTVENY
-297 LGIYYMP
+297 GIYNMP

-318 SGNYLLDGCKA
+318 SNNYLLDECKA

-340 NMCHISSEAFKT
+340 NKCYISSEAFKT

-358 ETVEAI
+358 ETVKSI

-384 EFAFGNLTKLSSVTF
+384 KYAFRNLTKLSSVTF
-399 PASLETIGRYAF
+399 SA
-411 YGCKSLTAFN
+411 
-421 APSSL
+421 SL

-479 NWNAYPGPFENT
+479 NLNAYPGPFENT
-491 KIKTLKVPSTVTKV
+491 KIKTLKVPSTVKKV

-664 SVKNLGEKAFSN
+664 SVKNIGEKAFSS
-676 CKNLSTVY
+676 CKSLSTVY
-684 IPSSVEKIAGYAFN
+684 IPSSVERIAGYAFI
-698 WSGSDSSSITFRC
+698 WSGSDSSITFRC

>member
-14 VTILL
+14 ITILL

-42 SPPTPPAPTEF
+42 TPPTPPAPTEF

-161 GQVFQIAEDESTVAA
+161 GQVFQLAEGESTVAA
-176 IKSLKIPG
+176 IKSLKFPG

-204 VDESNVKYASKG
+204 VDENNVKYASKG

-224 DTLIAYPMGRSVETT
+224 DTLIAYPMGRSAQTT
-239 NSYVI
+239 SAYVI

-253 YAFTGYQRK
+253 FAFTGYERK

-273 KHDAFYYAYLEE
+273 KYCAFSYAYFEE
-285 ITFPSGLKTVEY
+285 ITFPSGLKTVEDH
-297 LGIYYMP
+297 GIYNMP

-318 SGNYLLDGCKA
+318 SNNYLLDECKA

-340 NMCHISSEAFKT
+340 NKCYISSEAFKT

-358 ETVEAI
+358 ETVKSI

-384 EFAFGNLTKLSSVTF
+384 KYAFRNLTKLSSVTF
-399 PASLETIGRYAF
+399 SA
-411 YGCKSLTAFN
+411 
-421 APSSL
+421 SL

-664 SVKNLGEKAFSN
+664 SVKNIGEKAFSS
-676 CKNLSTVY
+676 CKSLSTVY
-684 IPSSVEKIAGYAFN
+684 IPSSVERIAGYAFI
-698 WSGSDSSSITFRC
+698 WSGSDSSITFRC

>member
-31 GDDNNNPDTPP
+31 GDDNNNPNTPP
-42 SPPTPPAPTEF
+42 SPPTPPTPTEF

-63 TVPSVKG
+63 NVPSIKG

-129 FDYTEA
+129 FEYTEA

-161 GQVFQIAEDESTVAA
+161 GQVFQLAEGESTVAA
-176 IKSLKIPG
+176 IKSLKIPQ

-204 VDESNVKYASKG
+204 VDENNVKYASKG

-224 DTLIAYPMGRSVETT
+224 DTLITYPMGRSVETT
-239 NSYVI
+239 SAYVI

-253 YAFTGYQRK
+253 FAFTGYERK

-273 KHDAFYYAYLEE
+273 KYCAFSYAYFEE
-285 ITFPSGLKTVEY
+285 ITFPSGLKTVENY
-297 LGIYYMP
+297 GIYNMP

-318 SGNYLLDGCKA
+318 SNNYLLDECKA

-340 NMCHISSEAFKT
+340 NKCYISSEAFKT

-358 ETVEAI
+358 ETVKSI

-384 EFAFGNLTKLSSVTF
+384 KYAFRNLTKLSSVTF
-399 PASLETIGRYAF
+399 SA
-411 YGCKSLTAFN
+411 
-421 APSSL
+421 SL

-491 KIKTLKVPSTVTKV
+491 KIKTLKVPSTVKKV

-609 VAENDLIYYSYN
+609 VTENDLIYYSYN

-664 SVKNLGEKAFSN
+664 SVKNIGEKAFSS
-676 CKNLSTVY
+676 CKSLSTVY
-684 IPSSVEKIAGYAFN
+684 IPSSVERIAGYAFI
-698 WSGSDSSSITFRC
+698 WSGSDSSITFRC

>member
-1 MKHKKTFVMIATL
+1 MKQKKSFVMIATL

-42 SPPTPPAPTEF
+42 TPPTPPAPTEF

-105 ISKDVK
+105 ISEDVK

-129 FDYTEA
+129 FEYTEA

-161 GQVFQIAEDESTVAA
+161 GQVFQLAEGESTVAA

-204 VDESNVKYASKG
+204 VDENNVKYASKG

-239 NSYVI
+239 NAYVI

-253 YAFTGYQRK
+253 FAFTGYERK

-273 KHDAFYYAYLEE
+273 KYCAFSYAYLEE
-285 ITFPSGLKTVEY
+285 ITFPSGLKTVEDHGTY
-297 LGIYYMP
+297 NMP

-318 SGNYLLDGCKA
+318 SDNYLLIECNA

-340 NMCHISSEAFKT
+340 NKCYISSEAFKT

-358 ETVEAI
+358 ETVKSI

-384 EFAFGNLTKLSSVTF
+384 KYAFRNLTKLSSVTF
-399 PASLETIGRYAF
+399 SA
-411 YGCKSLTAFN
+411 
-421 APSSL
+421 SL

-566 TNTYTYKLYS
+566 TNTYKLYS

-609 VAENDLIYYSYN
+609 VAENDMIYYSYN

-641 SGITDIYNPAFRNT
+641 SGITDIYRPAFCKT

-664 SVKNLGEKAFSN
+664 SVKNIGEKAFEI
-676 CKNLSTVY
+676 CKSLSTVY
-684 IPSSVEKIAGYAFN
+684 IPSSVERIAGYAFG

-722 KWSECNGTP
+722 KWSKCNGTP

>member
-1 MKHKKTFVMIATL
+1 MKQKKSFVMIATL

-121 YVQSTLDD
+121 FVQTTLDD
-129 FDYTEA
+129 FEYTEA

-161 GQVFQIAEDESTVAA
+161 GQVFQLAEDESTVAA

-195 WSVNLYTIE
+195 WSVKLYTIE
-204 VDESNVKYASKG
+204 VDENNVKYASKG

-273 KHDAFYYAYLEE
+273 KYCAFSYAYLEE
-285 ITFPSGLKTVEY
+285 ITFPSGLKTVGAF
-297 LGIYYMP
+297 GIYNMP

-318 SGNYLLDGCKA
+318 SDNYLLNGCES

-340 NMCHISSEAFKT
+340 NMCYISSEAFKT

-358 ETVEAI
+358 ETVKSIGE
-364 SGSKKN
+364 GKKN

-384 EFAFGNLTKLSSVTF
+384 KSAFSNLTKLSSVTF
-399 PASLETIGRYAF
+399 SASLETIGSSAF

-426 ETIGEYAFDGCESLT
+426 KTIGQYAFYGCESLT

-452 EYSAFANSGLET
+452 EYGAFANSGLET

-469 GLESILGKDN
+469 GLESIPGEDN
-479 NWNAYPGPFENT
+479 SLDAYMGPFDYT
-491 KIKTLKVPSTVTKV
+491 KIKTLKVPSTVKKV

-522 FLNSVYT
+522 FMKSVFN
-529 RNGSTSVRRL
+529 RRQSTFVRHL
-539 FLTGGSLSMIDLF
+539 YLTGGTLSVHSSWLDN
-552 DDFYEVHFASGVTS
+552 FYDVHFASGVTS
-566 TNTYTYKLYS
+566 TNTYDLS
-576 NALIVNES
+576 LPALIVNES
-584 NVQISVPDDY
+584 NVQVSVPDDY
-594 VGEYVTSESAVTGKF
+594 LGEYVTSESAVTGKF
-609 VAENDLIYYSYN
+609 VAENDMIYYSYN
-621 GRKILVRYT
+621 GRKILMRYT

-641 SGITDIYNPAFRNT
+641 SGITDINPEAFIST

-664 SVKNLGEKAFSN
+664 SVKSIGLNAFGN

-722 KWSECNGTP
+722 KWSKCNGTP

>member
-1 MKHKKTFVMIATL
+1 MIATL

-63 TVPSVKG
+63 TIPAVKG

-129 FDYTEA
+129 FEYTEA

-161 GQVFQIAEDESTVAA
+161 GQVFQLAEGESTVAA
-176 IKSLKIPG
+176 IKSLKIPQ

-204 VDESNVKYASKG
+204 VDENNVKYASKG

-224 DTLIAYPMGRSVETT
+224 DTLIAYPMGRSAQTT
-239 NSYVI
+239 SAYVI

-253 YAFTGYQRK
+253 YAFTGYERK

-273 KHDAFYYAYLEE
+273 KYCAFSYAYFEE
-285 ITFPSGLKTVEY
+285 ITFPSGLKTVEDH
-297 LGIYYMP
+297 GIYNMP

-318 SGNYLLDGCKA
+318 SGNYLLIECNM

-340 NMCHISSEAFKT
+340 NKCYISSETFKT

-358 ETVEAI
+358 ETVKSI

-384 EFAFGNLTKLSSVTF
+384 KYAFRNLTKLSSVTF
-399 PASLETIGRYAF
+399 SA
-411 YGCKSLTAFN
+411 
-421 APSSL
+421 SL

-479 NWNAYPGPFENT
+479 NLNAYPGPFENT

-664 SVKNLGEKAFSN
+664 SVKNIGEKAFSS
-676 CKNLSTVY
+676 CKSLSTVY
-684 IPSSVEKIAGYAFN
+684 IPSSVERIAGYAFI
-698 WSGSDSSSITFRC
+698 WSGSDSSITFRC

-722 KWSECNGTP
+722 KWSNCNGTP

>member
-1 MKHKKTFVMIATL
+1 MIATL

-31 GDDNNNPDTPP
+31 GDDNNNPDTRP

-161 GQVFQIAEDESTVAA
+161 GQVFQLAEDESTVAA

-204 VDESNVKYASKG
+204 VDENNVKYASKG

-224 DTLIAYPMGRSVETT
+224 DTLIAYPMGRSAQTT
-239 NSYVI
+239 SAYVI

-253 YAFTGYQRK
+253 YAFTGYERK

-273 KHDAFYYAYLEE
+273 KYCAFSYAYFEE
-285 ITFPSGLKTVEY
+285 ITFPSGLKTVEDH
-297 LGIYYMP
+297 GIYNMP

-318 SGNYLLDGCKA
+318 SGNYLLIECNM

-340 NMCHISSEAFKT
+340 NKCYISSKTFKT

-358 ETVEAI
+358 EAVEAI
-364 SGSKKN
+364 SGNKKN

-384 EFAFGNLTKLSSVTF
+384 KSAFSNLTKLSSVTF
-399 PASLETIGRYAF
+399 SASLETIGQYAF
-411 YGCKSLTAFN
+411 Y
-421 APSSL
+421 
-426 ETIGEYAFDGCESLT
+426 GCESLT

-452 EYSAFANSGLET
+452 EYGAFANSGLET

-469 GLESILGKDN
+469 GLESILGEDN
-479 NWNAYPGPFENT
+479 NLDAYLGPFDYT
-491 KIKTLKVPSTVTKV
+491 KIKTLKVPSTVKKV

-522 FLNSVYT
+522 FMKSVFN
-529 RNGSTSVRRL
+529 RKQSTFVRHL
-539 FLTGGSLSMIDLF
+539 YLTGGTLSVDSSWLNS
-552 DDFYEVHFASGVTS
+552 FYDVHFASGVTS
-566 TNTYTYKLYS
+566 TDTYDLS
-576 NALIVNES
+576 LPALIVNES
-584 NVQISVPDDY
+584 NVQVSVPDDY
-594 VGEYVTSESAVTGKF
+594 LGEYVTSESAVTGKL
-609 VAENDLIYYSYN
+609 VTENDMIYYSYN
-621 GRKILVRYT
+621 GRKILMRYT

-641 SGITDIYNPAFRNT
+641 SGITDINPEAFIST

-664 SVKNLGEKAFSN
+664 SVKSIGLNAFGN

-722 KWSECNGTP
+722 KWSKCNGTP

>member
-1 MKHKKTFVMIATL
+1 MIATL

-31 GDDNNNPDTPP
+31 SDDNNNPDTPP

-63 TVPSVKG
+63 NVPSIKG

-129 FDYTEA
+129 FEYTEA

-161 GQVFQIAEDESTVAA
+161 GQVFQLAEGESTVAA
-176 IKSLKIPG
+176 IKSLKIPQ

-204 VDESNVKYASKG
+204 VDENNVKYASKG

-224 DTLIAYPMGRSVETT
+224 DTLIAYPMGRSAQTT
-239 NSYVI
+239 SAYVI

-253 YAFTGYQRK
+253 FAFTGYERK

-273 KHDAFYYAYLEE
+273 KYCAFSYAYFEE
-285 ITFPSGLKTVEY
+285 ITFPSGLKTVEDH
-297 LGIYYMP
+297 GIYNMP

-318 SGNYLLDGCKA
+318 SGNYLLIECNM

-340 NMCHISSEAFKT
+340 NKCYISSKTFKT

-358 ETVEAI
+358 EAVEAI
-364 SGSKKN
+364 SGNKKN

-384 EFAFGNLTKLSSVTF
+384 KYAFSNLTKLSSVTF
-399 PASLETIGRYAF
+399 SASLETIGQYAF
-411 YGCKSLTAFN
+411 Y
-421 APSSL
+421 
-426 ETIGEYAFDGCESLT
+426 GCESLT
-441 VFNAPSSLKTI
+441 VFNAPSSLKII
-452 EYSAFANSGLET
+452 EYGAFANSGLET

-469 GLESILGKDN
+469 GLESILGEDN
-479 NWNAYPGPFENT
+479 NLDAYMGPFDYT
-491 KIKTLKVPSTVTKV
+491 KIKTLKVPSTVKKV

-522 FLNSVYT
+522 FMKSVFN
-529 RNGSTSVRRL
+529 RKQSTFVRHL
-539 FLTGGSLSMIDLF
+539 YLTGGTLSVDSSWLNN
-552 DDFYEVHFASGVTS
+552 FYDVHFASGVTS
-566 TNTYTYKLYS
+566 TDTYDLYLP
-576 NALIVNES
+576 ALIVNES
-584 NVQISVPDDY
+584 NVQVSVPDDY
-594 VGEYVTSESAVTGKF
+594 LGEYVTSESAVTGKL
-609 VAENDLIYYSYN
+609 VTENDMIYYSYN
-621 GRKILVRYT
+621 GRKILMRYT

-641 SGITDIYNPAFRNT
+641 SGITDINPEAFIST

-664 SVKNLGEKAFSN
+664 SVKSIGLNAFGN
-676 CKNLSTVY
+676 CENLSTVY

-722 KWSECNGTP
+722 QWSKCNGTP

>member
-1 MKHKKTFVMIATL
+1 MIATL

-63 TVPSVKG
+63 TIPEVKG

-105 ISKDVK
+105 VSKDVK
-111 FYAKWQEKAT
+111 LYAKWQEKAT

-129 FDYTEA
+129 FEYTEA

-204 VDESNVKYASKG
+204 VDENNVKYASKG

-239 NSYVI
+239 NAYVI

-253 YAFTGYQRK
+253 FAFTGYERK

-273 KHDAFYYAYLEE
+273 KYCAFSYAYLEE
-285 ITFPSGLKTVEY
+285 ITFPSGLKTVEDHGTY
-297 LGIYYMP
+297 NMP

-318 SGNYLLDGCKA
+318 SDNYLLIECNA

-340 NMCHISSEAFKT
+340 NKCYISSEAFKT

-358 ETVEAI
+358 ETVESI
-364 SGSKKN
+364 SGNKKN

-384 EFAFGNLTKLSSVTF
+384 KYAFRNLTKLSSVTF
-399 PASLETIGRYAF
+399 SASLETIGQYAF
-411 YGCKSLTAFN
+411 DGCKSLTA
-421 APSSL
+421 
-426 ETIGEYAFDGCESLT
+426 
-441 VFNAPSSLKTI
+441 FNAPSSLKTI

-469 GLESILGKDN
+469 GLESILGEDN
-479 NWNAYPGPFENT
+479 SWNAYPGPFENT
-491 KIKTLKVPSTVTKV
+491 KIKTLKVPSTVKKV
-505 CVFGRISSLETL
+505 CVFGRMSSLETL

-522 FLNSVYT
+522 FLRSVYT
-529 RNGSTSVRRL
+529 RNWSTPIRRL
-539 FLTGGSLSMIDLF
+539 FLTGGSFSMINSF

-566 TNTYTYKLYS
+566 TNTYELYS

-609 VAENDLIYYSYN
+609 VAENDMIYYSYN

-641 SGITDIYNPAFRNT
+641 SGITDIYRPAFCKT

-664 SVKNLGEKAFSN
+664 SVKNIGEKAFEI
-676 CKNLSTVY
+676 CKSLSTVY
-684 IPSSVEKIAGYAFN
+684 IPSSVERIAGYAFG

-722 KWSECNGTP
+722 KWSKCNGTP

>member
-42 SPPTPPAPTEF
+42 SPPAPTEF

-129 FDYTEA
+129 FEYTEA

-161 GQVFQIAEDESTVAA
+161 GQVFQLAEDESTVAA

-204 VDESNVKYASKG
+204 VDENNAKYASKG

-224 DTLIAYPMGRSVETT
+224 DTLIAYPMGRSAQTT
-239 NSYVI
+239 SAYVI

-253 YAFTGYQRK
+253 FAFTGYERK

-273 KHDAFYYAYLEE
+273 KYCAFSYAYFEE
-285 ITFPSGLKTVEY
+285 ITFPSGLKTVENY
-297 LGIYYMP
+297 GIYNMP

-318 SGNYLLDGCKA
+318 SNNYLLDECKA

-340 NMCHISSEAFKT
+340 NKCYISSEAFKT

-358 ETVEAI
+358 ETVKSI

-384 EFAFGNLTKLSSVTF
+384 KYAFRNLTKLSSVTF
-399 PASLETIGRYAF
+399 SA
-411 YGCKSLTAFN
+411 
-421 APSSL
+421 SL

-566 TNTYTYKLYS
+566 TNTYKLYS

-609 VAENDLIYYSYN
+609 VAENDMIYYSYN

-664 SVKNLGEKAFSN
+664 SVKNIGEKAFSS
-676 CKNLSTVY
+676 CKSLSTVY
-684 IPSSVEKIAGYAFN
+684 IPSSVERIAGYAFI
-698 WSGSDSSSITFRC
+698 WSGSDSSITFRC

-722 KWSECNGTP
+722 KWASECNGTP

>member
-1 MKHKKTFVMIATL
+1 MIATL

-42 SPPTPPAPTEF
+42 TPPTPPAPTEF

-63 TVPSVKG
+63 TIPSVKG

-105 ISKDVK
+105 ISEDVK

-121 YVQSTLDD
+121 YVQTTLDD
-129 FDYTEA
+129 FEYTEA

-204 VDESNVKYASKG
+204 VDENNVKYASKG

-273 KHDAFYYAYLEE
+273 KHYAFSYAYFEE
-285 ITFPSGLKTVEY
+285 ITFPSGLKTVEDNGTY
-297 LGIYYMP
+297 KMP

-318 SGNYLLDGCKA
+318 SNNYLLLGCEA

-340 NMCHISSEAFKT
+340 NKCYISSEAFKT

-358 ETVEAI
+358 ETVESI

-384 EFAFGNLTKLSSVTF
+384 EFAFGKLTKLSSVTF

-426 ETIGEYAFDGCESLT
+426 KTIGEYAFNGCESIT

-452 EYSAFANSGLET
+452 EYGAFANSGLET

-469 GLESILGKDN
+469 GLESILGEDN
-479 NWNAYPGPFENT
+479 SWNANLGPFENT
-491 KIKTLKVPSTVTKV
+491 KIKTLKVPSTVKKV

-522 FLNSVYT
+522 FLRSVYT

-539 FLTGGSLSMIDLF
+539 FLTGGSLSIIDLF

-566 TNTYTYKLYS
+566 TRTYNLYS

-609 VAENDLIYYSYN
+609 VAENDMIYYSYN

-641 SGITDIYNPAFRNT
+641 SGITDIYRPAFCKT

-664 SVKNLGEKAFSN
+664 SVKNIGEKAFEI
-676 CKNLSTVY
+676 CKSLSTVY
-684 IPSSVEKIAGYAFN
+684 IPSSVERIAGYAFG
-698 WSGSDSSSITFRC
+698 WSGSDSSITFRC

>member
-161 GQVFQIAEDESTVAA
+161 GQVFQLAEGESTVAA
-176 IKSLKIPG
+176 IKSLKIPQ

-204 VDESNVKYASKG
+204 VDENNVKYASKG

-239 NSYVI
+239 NAYVI

-253 YAFTGYQRK
+253 FAFTGYERK
-262 SLILPS
+262 TLILPS

-273 KHDAFYYAYLEE
+273 KYCAFSYAYFEE
-285 ITFPSGLKTVEY
+285 ITFPSGLKTVENY
-297 LGIYYMP
+297 GIYNMP

-318 SGNYLLDGCKA
+318 SNNYLLDECKA

-340 NMCHISSEAFKT
+340 NKCYISSEAFKT

-358 ETVEAI
+358 ETVKSI

-384 EFAFGNLTKLSSVTF
+384 KYAFRNLTKLSSVTF
-399 PASLETIGRYAF
+399 SA
-411 YGCKSLTAFN
+411 
-421 APSSL
+421 SL

-479 NWNAYPGPFENT
+479 NLNAYPGPFENT

-609 VAENDLIYYSYN
+609 VTENDLIYYSYN

-664 SVKNLGEKAFSN
+664 SVKNIGEKAFSS
-676 CKNLSTVY
+676 CKSLSTVY
-684 IPSSVEKIAGYAFN
+684 IPSSVERIAGYAFI
-698 WSGSDSSSITFRC
+698 WSGSDSSITFRC